1 MSNRFDLYV
10 ARSSWLHRLDPRTK
24 LAFVGVSFALLFL
37 SSRLSLLAGYLVVVH
52 LLLRAARIPSDR
64 IRWLWRQMWPL
75 TLLILLLWPIFY
87 PTGQPTLLTL
97 WRVRITLPS
106 LLQGLANALRVNGL
120 AFAVFVLLVSTD
132 QARLVQGLVQLGIP
146 FELGL
151 TLAIALRY
159 LPLLYSVYGTI
170 TDAQRARGWRA
181 EQGSLP
187 ERLRAHVPTLVALII
202 AALRLSDTLTL
213 ALAARGF
220 RPGHPRTTHRPR
232 RLRRADLLCLAG
244 LSLLLAIMVGLRL
257 GFCAF
262 SCPKMGKLIK

>member
-1 MSNRFDLYV
+1 VSTRFDLYV

-24 LAFVGVSFALLFL
+24 LGFVGVSFALLFL
-37 SSRLSLLAGYLVVVH
+37 SSHLALLAAYLVAVH
-52 LLLRAARIPSDR
+52 LLLWAARIPSDR

-75 TLLILLLWPIFY
+75 TLLILLLWPLFY
-87 PTGQPTLLTL
+87 PLGQPVLWAF

-106 LLQGLANALRVNGL
+106 LLQGLAAALRVDGL

-132 QARLVQGLVQLGIP
+132 QARLVQGLVRLRMP
-146 FELGL
+146 FEWGL
-151 TLAIALRY
+151 ILAIALRY

-170 TDAQRARGWRA
+170 TDAQRARGWTA

-187 ERLRAHVPTLVALII
+187 TRLRAYVPTLVALVI

-220 RPGHPRTTHRPR
+220 RPGHRRTTYRSLH
-232 RLRRADLLCLAG
+232 LRRTDWWCLAG
-244 LSLLLAIMVGLRL
+244 LGLILVATIGLRL
-257 GFCAF
+257 G
-262 SCPKMGKLIK
+262 LDW